1 MLWLIQKENT
11 MRWALV
17 NLNNIVENVVVWD
30 GTGDLFQGTTN
41 IHLGDDEHCGP
52 GWTYDPNNNPR
63 FVEPEILETP

>member
-1 MLWLIQKENT
+1 MG

-17 NLNNIVENVVVWD
+17 NSNNTVDNVVIWD

-41 IHLGDDEHCGP
+41 IQLSEDELCVA
-52 GWTYDPNNNPR
+52 GWSYDPNNNPR